1 MCTKYLL
8 TNSEMKDQL
17 KWIWR
22 THCFWKFQRNS
33 WLFLWFIHLQLVYI
47 EKTKG
52 WNHWWYQVFAQ
63 ITPTNIMFSW
73 THSDRRFCIL
83 CLENNLEKFYFI
95 YMWYNY
101 IIKTNF
107 KVARIK
113 ILAKAKTNL
122 LFFLI
127 MHSHCTV
134 AYKNNDWE

>member
-1 MCTKYLL
+1 MYQIFA
-8 TNSEMKDQL
+8 NQFRNERSVEMNLKD
-17 KWIWR
+17 
-22 THCFWKFQRNS
+22 S
-33 WLFLWFIHLQLVYI
+33 LFLEVPEKLLVVPLVY
-47 EKTKG
+47 
-52 WNHWWYQVFAQ
+52 
-63 ITPTNIMFSW
+63 TPTVGYREDKRVKSLMVPGICSNNTNKHHVFLNTLWQML
-73 THSDRRFCIL
+73 CIL

-107 KVARIK
+107 KVVRIK

-122 LFFLI
+122 LFLI